1 MGGKQIYSNDVTAI
15 DSFRKSIERKSKFS
29 KRPPE
34 MNRTKIIS
42 VPFERNNEMKGEKKN
57 WKRTRLHVLGRELD
71 ARNTGVN
78 SRGTLMGHGNTSPM
92 VSRGPS
98 LILE

>member
-1 MGGKQIYSNDVTAI
+1 M
-15 DSFRKSIERKSKFS
+15 
-29 KRPPE
+29 P
-34 MNRTKIIS
+34 
-42 VPFERNNEMKGEKKN
+42 KGEKKN

-98 LILE
+98 LVLE

>member
-1 MGGKQIYSNDVTAI
+1 MT
-15 DSFRKSIERKSKFS
+15 RLLSIHSENRSRENQS
-29 KRPPE
+29 SRRDPPE